1 MKILPFYEII
11 PKNQRGILM
20 NMTSA
25 AKEMPANIMLDKWAD
40 IGFTWSGSV
49 PVSIFHRLSEQVSV
63 DAVQEAL
70 QVQTTL
76 QKSEGI
82 LWLAF
87 EVMGQLVV
95 PCQRCLDLMMV
106 NVSGDYRLAI
116 LADETQIDAIQGA
129 EYVLMDELDSGRMLP
144 IKDLLEDELLLTL
157 PLSPRHDECDMPI
170 DMVDDEEEEVQE
182 NPFAALAALKGKL
195 N

>member
-1 MKILPFYEII
+1 
-11 PKNQRGILM
+11 M

-95 PCQRCLDLMMV
+95 PCQRCLDPMMV
-106 NVSGDYRLAI
+106 NVSGDYCLAI

-144 IKDLLEDELLLTL
+144 IKDLLEDELLLAL